1 MFKPPP
7 LLTSFNSR
15 IYFKHFQYCRILI
28 LNSTFDDASNNF
40 FNKTLRGKG
49 ENYWTY
55 FFFPKRHKSD
65 ILLSNS
71 ARWHFYACT
80 VLMTMFNK
88 PTKNSMKLTYYRF
101 HCTTSFIVREVVISR
116 DTEYC

>member
-15 IYFKHFQYCRILI
+15 IHFKHFQYCRILI
-28 LNSTFDDASNNF
+28 LNSTFDDASNKI

-49 ENYWTY
+49 ENYRTY
-55 FFFPKRHKSD
+55 FFRKQHRSD
-65 ILLSNS
+65 ILLSNF

-80 VLMTMFNK
+80 LSMFNT
-88 PTKNSMKLTYYRF
+88 PTKNSMQLTYYRF
-101 HCTTSFIVREVVISR
+101 HCTTSLIVRGVVISR
-116 DTEYC
+116 DTKYC